1 MIEPPTLPTN
11 YTAIPGKISTST
23 GKTIRTEEMIINM
36 GPQHP
41 STHGVLRLEIV
52 VDGEIIMDCIP
63 HIGYMHRCF
72 EKHCEQMTNYQQ
84 VIPYTDRI
92 DYCSAMTNEWGYALA
107 VERMLKIEVPERV
120 EYIRV
125 IMAELQRIASHL
137 IAVGTYGIDAGAF
150 TPFLYTFIDREKILD
165 LFEITCGARL
175 LYNYIWIGGLSH
187 DLPPGFVEQAKV
199 FINYFRPRIKMLNDL
214 LSYNDIFVK
223 RTVNVGVLPKEVAL
237 NYAVS
242 GPQLRGS
249 GVKWDLRRDDPY
261 SVYHKFNWE
270 PQIGRGEIGTVGDSW
285 NRHIVRMREMEQ
297 SLNIV
302 EQALAVLP
310 EGNVQAAVPKRIR
323 PEKDLE
329 IYVRTESSRGELG
342 FYISSDGTT
351 SPFRV
356 KARGPSFSNLCVLPE
371 IVRGSMIADLVLIAG
386 SIDIVLSE
394 VDR

>member
-11 YTAIPGKISTST
+11 YTAIPGK
-23 GKTIRTEEMIINM
+23 
-36 GPQHP
+36 
-41 STHGVLRLEIV
+41 
-52 VDGEIIMDCIP
+52 IMDCIP

-187 DLPPGFVEQAKV
+187 DLPPGFVEQAKE
-199 FINYFRPRIKMLNDL
+199 FIKYFRPRIKMLNDL